1 MEERAKEFLSCIGNG
16 KTIYE
21 IESEE
26 DIEESS
32 EDEM

>member
-1 MEERAKEFLSCIGNG
+1 MEDDKKRVKDFLRCLGNG

-26 DIEESS
+26 E
-32 EDEM
+32 